1 MYHRSMH
8 GAVHVIRGDEPLTES
23 SVDELQEIATSLLD
37 SGQPFSVLDMSEIK
51 LMDSAGLESIIEIRQ
66 QFTQRG
72 GSLKLA
78 CPVPLCRNIMHVTG
92 VEDEFEIF
100 SRLSE
105 AVGSFLR

>member
-23 SVDELQEIATSLLD
+23 SVDELQEI
-37 SGQPFSVLDMSEIK
+37 
-51 LMDSAGLESIIEIRQ
+51 IIEIRQ